1 MQVTHDVCS
10 VDSHKFHWWNRLLL
24 HLLSLLPLATIQDP
38 KQWHFL
44 NQKHLIPRSNIWTD
58 NSPPATTSTPSSK
71 HSMTSQLK
79 KSAFCIT
86 VCWGWWWDKPWKVFN
101 LWKKKDM
108 HFNCHLSFAV
118 TDWQFDPFMN
128 AWHHSCVHSKW
139 WQKKSCTWPNT
150 CRAFP
155 PLLSCLPK
163 GVS

>member
-1 MQVTHDVCS
+1 MCALLTVTNFTDETVSFFTSCLCC
-10 VDSHKFHWWNRLLL
+10 HWPPYRTLNNDTFWTKNILYPGAISEPTTVRPPPPL
-24 HLLSLLPLATIQDP
+24 HHHQNTR
-38 KQWHFL
+38 WH
-44 NQKHLIPRSNIWTD
+44 H
-58 NSPPATTSTPSSK
+58 SSK
-71 HSMTSQLK
+71 KVHFVLQCVEDGGETSPGKYLT
-79 KSAFCIT
+79 F
-86 VCWGWWWDKPWKVFN
+86 G
-101 LWKKKDM
+101 KKKDM
-108 HFNCHLSFAV
+108 HFNCHLFFAV